1 MKTTTTTMNITQRK
15 QHTHTR
21 LTRRDGM
28 NNNTQET
35 RRKREEKEE
44 DEGSSIYIIYI

>member
-21 LTRRDGM
+21 LTKRDGM

-44 DEGSSIYIIYI
+44 DEGSSVYTIYT